1 MAVLIYYCTYVILT
15 YTLPDPVRMR
25 RLYGDLGGAN
35 PLVRS
40 RVLDRKDNHEFIQF
54 GPALFIQKTNLSF
67 ATHTNLFVEEI
78 NKNFRCFIS
87 STALVTANIG
97 SGAGSREKS
106 ATTSYYSNMH
116 WPLLHSTLR
125 SGEVLH
131 ENSAVPPPHDAIGHV
146 PKFWVGMLHLKLQT
160 VMQNAKSK
168 QISSQASSGGR
179 RSARKH
185 NSASFYS
192 PGIQTTLDPGGD
204 CHRRPIAVVSQAELD
219 TILASDVC
227 FIMEANN
234 TYRRLECTKS
244 GLHNKTTLH
253 LGTTHVGPM
262 SPPVFNAYMK
272 HKKVMRPCAT
282 RAERIPGDTA
292 APFQTN
298 CTSGLA
304 SGQTVTYA
312 WNRTSLKFDAVP
324 VRDELSLSRRVRISP
339 IWNMLARL
347 GAHAKGRGLFPKR
360 VW

>member
-1 MAVLIYYCTYVILT
+1 
-15 YTLPDPVRMR
+15 MR
-25 RLYGDLGGAN
+25 SLYGDLGGAN

-40 RVLDRKDNHEFIQF
+40 RVLDRNDNHEFIQF
-54 GPALFIQKTNLSF
+54 GPALFIQKTDLSL
-67 ATHTNLFVEEI
+67 AAHTNLFVDEI
-78 NKNFRCFIS
+78 NKIFRFFIS
-87 STALVTANIG
+87 STALVTSNLG
-97 SGAGSREKS
+97 SGAGSRGNP
-106 ATTSYYSNMH
+106 YSSDMH

-125 SGEVLH
+125 SGEILH
-131 ENSAVPPPHDAIGHV
+131 EHSAVPPPHDAIGHV

-160 VMQNAKSK
+160 VMQTAKSK
-168 QISSQASSGGR
+168 QLSSEASSGGR
-179 RSARKH
+179 RAARKH
-185 NSASFYS
+185 DSASFYS

-204 CHRRPIAVVSQAELD
+204 CHRRPIAVVSQTELD

-227 FIMEANN
+227 FVVQANN

-244 GLHNKTTLH
+244 GLHSKTTLH

-262 SPPVFNAYMK
+262 STPVFNAYMQ

-282 RAERIPGDTA
+282 RAERIAGDTA
-292 APFQTN
+292 GPLQTN
-298 CTSGLA
+298 GTSAAG
-304 SGQTVTYA
+304 SGHTVTYA

-347 GAHAKGRGLFPKR
+347 GTHAKGRGLFPKR